1 MSSQAYVGL
10 SQRTFQQALVHL
22 LESEYALVGSR
33 RVLELLAEDVQT
45 LVDQFYP
52 RPGRLDSGWLVFTGT
67 RATDH
72 KAYPGDQA
80 SDYELVTLAWPVLT
94 PEDRT
99 YLATQPE
106 TKQARRPWFQ
116 QRLMRLIEYGYQ
128 QPDGP
133 VLLTVADLAAML
145 GLSTGEVSLL
155 LNEARQKTGKALP
168 TKGYHFDQ
176 GLRPTHKA
184 QIIALYEQGWDEADI
199 ARRSQ
204 HAQSSVGR
212 YLRDYER
219 VKLLL
224 KQAIPVAQIPQLI
237 EMQPSVVDAYVKLV
251 EQYHPD
257 LLPNLNSLPKFD

>member
-10 SQRTFQQALVHL
+10 SQRTFQQALIHV
-22 LESEYALVGSR
+22 LESDYALLGSR
-33 RVLELLAEDVQT
+33 RVLALLAQDVQA

-52 RPGRLDSGWLVFTGT
+52 RPQRLDSGWLVFTGT
-67 RATDH
+67 RANDH

-94 PEDRT
+94 AEDRAA
-99 YLATQPE
+99 LANQSE
-106 TKQARRPWFQ
+106 TKAARRLWFQ
-116 QRLMRLIEYGYQ
+116 QRLIRLIEYGYD
-128 QPDGP
+128 QPEGP

-145 GLSTGEVSLL
+145 GLTTVQVSLWL
-155 LNEARQKTGKALP
+155 QEARQSTGKALP
-168 TKGYHFDQ
+168 TKGYYFDQ
-176 GLRPTHKA
+176 GRRPSHKA
-184 QIIALYEQGWDEADI
+184 QIIALYEQGLDETEI

-224 KQAIPVAQIPQLI
+224 KQAIPIEQMAPLI
-237 EMQPSVVDAYVKLV
+237 QMQPSVVEAYVELV
-251 EQYHPD
+251 AFYHPD
-257 LLPNLNSLPKFD
+257 LLLLSKSDPEI

>member
-10 SQRTFQQALVHL
+10 SQRTFQQALLHL
-22 LESEYALVGSR
+22 LESEYGLLGSR
-33 RVLELLAEDVQT
+33 RVLELLAQDVQS
-45 LVDQFYP
+45 LVEQFYP
-52 RPGRLDSGWLVFTGT
+52 RPQRLESGWLVFTGT

-72 KAYPGDQA
+72 KAYPGDKA
-80 SDYELVTLAWPVLT
+80 SDYELVTLAWPLLT
-94 PEDRT
+94 AEDRA
-99 YLATQPE
+99 YLASQPE

-116 QRLMRLIEYGYQ
+116 QRLVRLIDYGYN

-133 VLLTVADLAAML
+133 VLLTIADLAAML
-145 GLSTGEVSLL
+145 GLTTGEVSLL
-155 LNEARQKTGKALP
+155 LNDARQKTGRALP

-184 QIIALYEQGWDEADI
+184 EIIALYEQGCDEADI

-224 KQAIPVAQIPQLI
+224 KQAIPVEQMPQLI
-237 EMQPSVVDAYVKLV
+237 GMQPSVVDAYVKLI
-251 EQYHPD
+251 QLYHPD
-257 LLPNLNSLPKFD
+257 LLPPPKLST

>member
-22 LESEYALVGSR
+22 LEHDYALLGSR
-33 RVLELLAEDVQT
+33 RVLELLAEDVQV
-45 LVDQFYP
+45 LVEQFYP
-52 RPGRLDSGWLVFTGT
+52 PAEHLQSGWLVFTGT
-67 RATDH
+67 KANAH
-72 KAYPGDQA
+72 KAYPGDKA

-94 PEDRT
+94 QEDRQS
-99 YLATQPE
+99 LATQPE
-106 TKQARRPWFQ
+106 AKTARQHWFQ
-116 QRLMRLIEYGYQ
+116 NRLIRLIEYGYAH
-128 QPDGP
+128 PEGP

-145 GLSTGEVSLL
+145 GLTTGEVSAFLTQ
-155 LNEARQKTGKALP
+155 ARQTTGKALP

-176 GLRPTHKA
+176 GLRPSHKA
-184 QIIALYEQGWDEADI
+184 EIIALYEQGLDEVEI

-224 KQAIPVAQIPQLI
+224 KQAIAVEQMAQLI

-251 EQYHPD
+251 ELYHPD
-257 LLPNLNSLPKFD
+257 LLPPPKSST

>member
-10 SQRTFQQALVHL
+10 SQRTFQQALIHL
-22 LESEYALVGSR
+22 LESDYGLLGSR
-33 RVLELLAEDVQT
+33 RVLDLLAEDVRQ

-52 RPGRLDSGWLVFTGT
+52 QPEHLSPGWLVFTGT
-67 RATDH
+67 RANGH
-72 KAYPGDQA
+72 KAYPGDQP

-94 PEDRT
+94 PQDCQQ
-99 YLATQPE
+99 LAHQPE
-106 TKQARRPWFQ
+106 TKTARRAWFQ
-116 QRLMRLIEYGYQ
+116 QRLIRLIEYGYE

-145 GLSTGEVSLL
+145 GLTSVEVSLL
-155 LNEARQKTGKALP
+155 LKEARQNTDKALP
-168 TKGYHFDQ
+168 TKGYYFDQ

-184 QIIALYEQGWDEADI
+184 QIIALYEQGFDEADI
-199 ARRSQ
+199 ARQSQ

-224 KQAIPVAQIPQLI
+224 KQAIPVEQMPQLI
-237 EMQPSVVDAYVKLV
+237 QMQPGVVDAYVKLV
-251 EQYHPD
+251 EQYHPE
-257 LLPNLNSLPKFD
+257 LFSITKTST

>member
-10 SQRTFQQALVHL
+10 SQRTFQQALLHV

-33 RVLELLAEDVQT
+33 RVLELLAQDVQT

-52 RPGRLDSGWLVFTGT
+52 RPQRLDSGWLVFTGT
-67 RATDH
+67 RANGH
-72 KAYPGDQA
+72 KAHPGDRA

-94 PEDRT
+94 PEDRK
-99 YLATQPE
+99 YLASQPE
-106 TKQARRPWFQ
+106 SKAARQDWFQ
-116 QRLMRLIEYGYQ
+116 QRLIRLIEYGYE

-145 GLSTGEVSLL
+145 GLTSVEVSLL
-155 LNEARQKTGKALP
+155 LKQARQTTGKALP
-168 TKGYHFDQ
+168 TKGYYFDQ

-184 QIIALYEQGWDEADI
+184 EIIALYEQGLDEAEI

-212 YLRDYER
+212 YIRDYER

-224 KQAIPVAQIPQLI
+224 KQAIPVQQMAQLI
-237 EMQPSVVDAYVKLV
+237 QMQPSVVDAYVKLV

-257 LLPNLNSLPKFD
+257 LLLLSKTSTEI